1 MSAMHERALQA
12 LQEYFGYDAFRL
24 NQADVIDRTLAG
36 QSSLVIMP
44 TGGGK
49 SLCYQLPAVLLDGLT
64 IVVSPLIALMQDQVA
79 SLQASGIAA
88 EALNS
93 ACEPGEEASIR
104 QGVEQGRIKL
114 LYVSPE
120 RAVSPGFLAW
130 IGPQK
135 VAQVAIDEAHC
146 VSVWGNDFRPEYTRL
161 NDLTR
166 CFPNIPVVAL
176 TATADSATRHDI
188 LQQLALPDCE
198 VFLSSFERKNIQ
210 IDVLPAQ
217 NRIRVMLRFLESHS
231 RECGIVYCL
240 SRKSTEQV
248 AEKLRQ
254 AGFAARHYHAAMGS
268 EQRKAVQDSFQRDE
282 VQIICATIAFGMG
295 IDKPNIR
302 WIVHYNLP
310 KNIESY
316 YQEIGR
322 AGRDGDPAEAL
333 LFAGYGDMRTLAQ
346 FIDDSDSHPQFK
358 ALQHAKL
365 SRMWEF
371 TQATSCRTKFILGY
385 FGEHR
390 ERNCGHC
397 DHCLNPPKSFD
408 GTVIA
413 QKALSAC
420 YWLQQQ
426 VGANMLIDV
435 LRGSSS
441 REVLNRGF
449 DKIKTYGAG
458 QDIDWKSWRH
468 YITQLIDRG
477 YLAIDYTRHNAI
489 ILTELSRPVL
499 KGEVSVQLCEPQEV
513 DFKSKKLNTPAIEDY
528 DTSLFEKLRDLR
540 RDISEQDGV
549 KPFTIFS
556 DASLKDMARK
566 KPGSASALMDVSGV
580 GSYKRDKYGAAFLQ
594 CIEENVP
601 EAERSM
607 GSGRI
612 IKPAIPRKVDDFVI
626 SPVSDTHLETLA
638 LFEEGFTVQE
648 IARQRG
654 LTEQTIARHLYR
666 LKLNGYDIDLGI
678 LISAEQIAYIQGLWT
693 ALDKP
698 DRIKP
703 VYEDAVD
710 ADETVDYEQIRY
722 AVSLLRKQVE
732 PECVG

>member
-1 MSAMHERALQA
+1 MHDRALQA

-24 NQADVIDRTLAG
+24 HQSDVIDRTMAG
-36 QSSLVIMP
+36 KSSLVIMP

-79 SLQASGIAA
+79 ALQASGIAA

-93 ACEPGEEASIR
+93 ACEPGEEAQIR
-104 QGVEQGRIKL
+104 QGVEQGRLKL

-120 RAVSPGFLAW
+120 RAVSPGFLSW
-130 IGPQK
+130 IAHQK

-161 NDLTR
+161 NALIER
-166 CFPNIPVVAL
+166 FPGIPVAAL

-210 IDVLPAQ
+210 VDVLPAQ

-254 AGFAARHYHAAMGS
+254 AGYAARHYHAAMGS
-268 EQRKAVQDSFQRDE
+268 EERKAVQDSFQRDE

-346 FIDDSDSHPQFK
+346 FIDDGDSHPDFK

-365 SRMWEF
+365 SRMWEY

-397 DHCLNPPKSFD
+397 DHCLNPPRSFD

-441 REVLNRGF
+441 REVISRGF
-449 DKIKTYGAG
+449 DQIKTYGAG

-513 DFKSKKLNTPAIEDY
+513 DFKAKQLNTPAIEDY
-528 DTSLFEKLRDLR
+528 DTALFTKLKELR
-540 RDISEQDGV
+540 REISEQDDV

-556 DASLKDMARK
+556 DASLKDMARI
-566 KPGSASALMDVSGV
+566 KPGTVSALMDVSGV
-580 GSYKRDKYGAAFLQ
+580 GSYKRDKYGAAFLA
-594 CIEENVP
+594 CIRDNVP
-601 EAERSM
+601 EAERSL
-607 GSGRI
+607 GSG
-612 IKPAIPRKVDDFVI
+612 KVVKETTPRVVDDFAI
-626 SPVSDTHLETLA
+626 AGVSDTHLETLQ
-638 LFEEGFTVQE
+638 LFGQGLSVAE
-648 IARQRG
+648 IAAQRG
-654 LTEQTIARHLYR
+654 LTAQTIARHLYR
-666 LKLNGYDIDLGI
+666 LKLNGEAVDLDP
-678 LISAEQIAYIQGLWT
+678 LISPEQISYIQGLWK

-698 DRIKP
+698 ARIKP
-703 VYEDAVD
+703 VYDE
-710 ADETVDYEQIRY
+710 ADEAVDYEQIRY
-722 AVSLLRKQVE
+722 AVSLLRKQAE
-732 PECVG
+732 PTCAE